1 MNISRKWLSDYIELN
16 CSDEEL
22 QKKYTPQICSRI
34 KGEFLRLPFVGRDI
48 RLKK

>member
-22 QKKYTPQICSRI
+22 CA
-34 KGEFLRLPFVGRDI
+34 RLTAAGIEVEAVESG
-48 RLKK
+48 